1 MLGKGY
7 SDIRN
12 EGLMEYYLNLPIDN
26 GNDGIIYN
34 IKGEEINIDELFY
47 MYIDKLKSIIP
58 DSNNRS
64 TPTQVVISVPPYYD
78 SLQLSILNSICLR
91 LSIILFI
98 L

>member
-26 GNDGIIYN
+26 GNDGITYN

-47 MYIDKLKSIIP
+47 MYLDKLKSIIP

>member
-26 GNDGIIYN
+26 GNDGITYN

>member
-26 GNDGIIYN
+26 GNDGITYN

-64 TPTQVVISVPPYYD
+64 TPTQVVISLPPYYD

>member
-26 GNDGIIYN
+26 GNDGITYN

-47 MYIDKLKSIIP
+47 MYLDKLKSIIP

-91 LSIILFI
+91 LSIIYI